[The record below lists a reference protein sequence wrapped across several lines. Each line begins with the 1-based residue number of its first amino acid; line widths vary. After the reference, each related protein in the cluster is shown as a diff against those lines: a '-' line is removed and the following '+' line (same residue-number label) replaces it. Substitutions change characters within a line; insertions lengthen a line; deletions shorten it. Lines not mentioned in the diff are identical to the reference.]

1 MITPL
6 TVMLTHLSETIK
18 KHTYELLNRSE
29 TIQLVEHLKQTE
41 PELVADA
48 IPNVVS
54 YANLEKIL
62 KSLLREGIP
71 IKDLATILEAV
82 VEASGG
88 TRDIDMITEQVRSAL
103 SRTITR
109 RFCENGQLRVV
120 TLDAEVEK
128 KVLAALTKNDHG
140 VYLALSPDIMQQI
153 IAQWES

>member
-1 MITPL
+1 MAEPVTKWYETFFHNEPL
-6 TVMLTHLSETIK
+6 LLTDMEKLCQMCIRDS
-18 KHTYELLNRSE
+18 SE

-88 TRDIDMITEQVRSAL
+88 TRDIDMITEQVL
-103 SRTITR
+103 SLIHISRQSSPCMSGGPMR
-109 RFCENGQLRVV
+109 HRP
-120 TLDAEVEK
+120 
-128 KVLAALTKNDHG
+128 LA
-140 VYLALSPDIMQQI
+140 
-153 IAQWES
+153 

>member
-1 MITPL
+1 MARGEILVDYYLALEPSNPTGEIDGIETVEPAYGIPSRWILPENKEMAEIYGYTVITPL

-82 VEASGG
+82 VEGQR
-88 TRDIDMITEQVRSAL
+88 RD
-103 SRTITR
+103 
-109 RFCENGQLRVV
+109 
-120 TLDAEVEK
+120 
-128 KVLAALTKNDHG
+128 
-140 VYLALSPDIMQQI
+140 P
-153 IAQWES
+153 

>member
-1 MITPL
+1 M
-6 TVMLTHLSETIK
+6 
-18 KHTYELLNRSE
+18 NRSE

-109 RFCENGQLRVV
+109 RFCEM
-120 TLDAEVEK
+120 D
-128 KVLAALTKNDHG
+128 
-140 VYLALSPDIMQQI
+140 S
-153 IAQWES
+153 

>member
-1 MITPL
+1 
-6 TVMLTHLSETIK
+6 MLTHLSETIK

-88 TRDIDMITEQVRSAL
+88 T
-103 SRTITR
+103 
-109 RFCENGQLRVV
+109 V
-120 TLDAEVEK
+120 TL
-128 KVLAALTKNDHG
+128 
-140 VYLALSPDIMQQI
+140 I
-153 IAQWES
+153 